1 MAYSLHPTTT
11 DIFLENMTK
20 MSERKK
26 LYSITE
32 EAAVHIDNEMVSK
45 LYDSALNKKHVN
57 FGKIPDSKG
66 KIVDFEGYKSMIEV
80 IGIIRSLSKNS
91 PELETLQTAIDNIV
105 GLSQQFELG
114 FKLKKEFVIMT
125 YNSLV
130 MSCVVG
136 TSELI
141 SAYVDFVKSPDAV
154 ELTFNTSKNSPS
166 SVIFKNL
173 ANFNTSVKKGEFVKI
188 INTVNKGDKESFT
201 GAGALL
207 PLAIIGGLLAI
218 VPIIRELIFYFYA
231 SRMKLSD
238 YLKLQSEFLEFNKI
252 AVENNKSMTVDKRKK
267 IIKKQAKVA
276 DNLRKMSDK
285 IRVDSQ
291 SAERHAIVEIK
302 KENKNY
308 TLGNM
313 NPTKEVPVVKDEPY
327 SLENDPDII
336 DIL

>member
-1 MAYSLHPTTT
+1 MAYTLHPTTA

-32 EAAVHIDNEMVSK
+32 EAAVHIDNAMVSK

-66 KIVDFEGYKSMIEV
+66 KIVDFEGYGTMVET
-80 IGIIRSLSKNS
+80 IGIIRSLSKNC
-91 PELETLQTAIDNIV
+91 PELEILQSTIDNIV

-130 MSCVVG
+130 MSCVIG

-154 ELTFNTSKNSPS
+154 ELTFNTSKDSPS
-166 SVIFKNL
+166 QLVFKNL
-173 ANFNTSVKKGEFVKI
+173 ANFNTSVKRGEFAKV
-188 INTVNKGDKESFT
+188 INTVNKGDKESFM

-207 PLAIIGGLLAI
+207 PIGIISGLLLI

-231 SRMKLSD
+231 TRMKLSD
-238 YLKLQSEFLEFNKI
+238 YLKLQSEFLEFNRI

-267 IIKKQAKVA
+267 IVKKQAKIA
-276 DNLRKMSDK
+276 DDLRKMSDK

-291 SAERHAIVEIK
+291 SAERQAVVEIK
-302 KENKNY
+302 KENRNY
-308 TLGNM
+308 TLGDM
-313 NPTKEVPVVKDEPY
+313 NPVKEKPIAKDEPY
-327 SLENDPDII
+327 SLENDPDYI

>member
-11 DIFLENMTK
+11 DIFLGNMTK
-20 MSERKK
+20 MSERKQ

-32 EAAVHIDNEMVSK
+32 EAAVHIDNAMVSK

-66 KIVDFEGYKSMIEV
+66 KIVDFEGYDSMVEV
-80 IGIIRSLSKNS
+80 IGIIRSMSKNT

-166 SVIFKNL
+166 SIIFKNL
-173 ANFNTSVKKGEFVKI
+173 DNFNMSVKRGEFVKV
-188 INTVNKGDKESFT
+188 INTVNKGDKESFVGTAAIMT
-201 GAGALL
+201 GAF
-207 PLAIIGGLLAI
+207 IGGLLLI
-218 VPIIRELIFYFYA
+218 VPVIRELIFYFYYT
-231 SRMKLSD
+231 RMQLSD
-238 YLKLQSEFLEFNKI
+238 YLKLQAEFLEFNKI
-252 AVENNKSMTVDKRKK
+252 AVENNKTMTVDKRKK
-267 IIKKQAKVA
+267 VIKKQAKVA
-276 DNLRKMSDK
+276 DDLRKLSDK

-291 SAERHAIVEIK
+291 SAERQAVVEIK

-313 NPTKEVPVVKDEPY
+313 NPTKIEKVAKDEPY
-327 SLENDPDII
+327 SLENDPDLI